1 MERKLIPQGL
11 GGFTVYLPKKWV
23 DKKGLTKE
31 DTISITESNGDLI
44 IRKDKITEKTSM
56 IDLNKTD
63 LEYLHYWLTHIYR
76 KDYSKIVI
84 IGKDIPT
91 TEINKLVEKLLL
103 GFSVTNHSKD
113 KCVIENIAEPSGEK
127 YESILRRLFFI
138 IKNDITLIQE
148 SLTKNNQSILKEAI
162 NSREQFDKY
171 VYFCKR
177 VIHHERYNRDPL
189 IHWELLTFLT
199 HIHHSINYF
208 AEFLKENFQPTK
220 TIKEFVKG
228 LEDYFQ
234 SLYNAY
240 FTKDMKHFLKIM
252 QERKKYH
259 FGGIQ
264 NKLNNNEDNTNPAAL
279 AHLQTIFRMVQ
290 ITASPIFEEFLD
302 EQKTS

>member
-11 GGFTVYLPKKWV
+11 GGFTVYLPKKWI

-44 IRKDKITEKTSM
+44 IRKDKTSEKTST
-56 IDLNKTD
+56 INFDKTD
-63 LEYLHYWLTHIYR
+63 TQYIHYWLTHIYR
-76 KDYSKIVI
+76 NNYSKII
-84 IGKDIPT
+84 ITGKELPIK
-91 TEINKLVEKLLL
+91 EITKIVEKLLL
-103 GFSVTNHSKD
+103 GFLVTNHTND

-138 IKNDITLIQE
+138 IKNDISTIQE
-148 SLTKNNQSILKEAI
+148 SLNKKDKETLNEVI
-162 NSREQFDKY
+162 KSREQFDKY

-177 VIHHERYNRDPL
+177 VIHNDRYNRDPL

-199 HIHHSINYF
+199 HVQHSINYF
-208 AEFLKENFQPTK
+208 AEFFKENFQTTK
-220 TIKEFVKG
+220 TVNEFIKG
-228 LEDYFQ
+228 LDDYFQ

-240 FTKDMKHFLKIM
+240 FTKDMKYFLKIM

-264 NKLNNNEDNTNPAAL
+264 NKLINNEDNTNPATL
-279 AHLQTIFRMVQ
+279 SYLQAIFRMIQ

-302 EQKTS
+302 DQKNP